1 MLITVICFLF
11 LVLQHSRPQQPSPR
25 TGGHVAASG
34 PSSSSDARSE
44 RRRDQPPV
52 AADELAHHGYDC
64 GQRSRPSGHPS
75 HQRRESTNAAVQR
88 VPESPRMQRSH
99 NLQHA
104 HQVALADVKVGPDMR
119 RFYGAESPFDDQR
132 LSPYLGHDPSDE
144 SPLHSPPHLQQ
155 HPVFFARQEGYPLAT
170 YDNPADYFGDLRFQD
185 VSQIAAVP
193 ATPRPKPRAFPRT
206 NPAYIGTRRQ
216 DGGQSYRKIC
226 QELQSSPTVVY
237 NQQFFD
243 VHSQAPGPAAGRMQ
257 QMSQSYLSEAVD
269 RRKMFRHERSDS
281 DTSHSS
287 FGIGRLQQDVVESQT
302 ARQQCPRDQFSD
314 SQSSEGS
321 LRGGIHGAHSSQG
334 SLRCAGHEKEY
345 LNAKL
350 SPHDSLCS
358 YSSFQH
364 GADFASQIAGYQQ
377 LEQYHHH
384 QKHDYEKQAQSAQS
398 TPMIRIR
405 ARRNS
410 EPDYANLP
418 IITQLRAEK
427 GVRTDDDKRPEG
439 IQLQAGTVAN
449 DEPRSGDS
457 LPSADSLSPTEFC
470 KRHDTPSSVRS
481 SSTQNSEGLPDQGYD
496 DSDNS
501 SLFSSPSPKTRQR
514 HMAFSL
520 SLQQSVRERKMEKGE
535 PGVSEKGQVTEGD
548 LVQSLALLLSHSEE
562 DLAED
567 STPSD
572 LAQRQVTV
580 KLPVCL

>member
-1 MLITVICFLF
+1 
-11 LVLQHSRPQQPSPR
+11 
-25 TGGHVAASG
+25 
-34 PSSSSDARSE
+34 
-44 RRRDQPPV
+44 
-52 AADELAHHGYDC
+52 
-64 GQRSRPSGHPS
+64 
-75 HQRRESTNAAVQR
+75 
-88 VPESPRMQRSH
+88 MQRSH

-104 HQVALADVKVGPDMR
+104 HQVALADGKAPPDMR
-119 RFYGAESPFDDQR
+119 RFYGGESPFEDQR
-132 LSPYLGHDPSDE
+132 LSPYFGHEPSDE

-155 HPVFFARQEGYPLAT
+155 IPVFFARQEGYPLAAT
-170 YDNPADYFGDLRFQD
+170 YDNPADYFGDLTGRFQD
-185 VSQIAAVP
+185 VSQMSAVP

-243 VHSQAPGPAAGRMQ
+243 VHSQAAPGPAAGRMQ
-257 QMSQSYLSEAVD
+257 QMSQSYLSDAVD

-287 FGIGRLQQDVVESQT
+287 FGIGRLQQDVVESQSI
-302 ARQQCPRDQFSD
+302 RPMCPRDQFSD

-321 LRGGIHGAHSSQG
+321 LRGIHGGAHSSQG

-345 LNAKL
+345 LSAKL

-364 GADFASQIAGYQQ
+364 GADFASQIASYQQ
-377 LEQYHHH
+377 LEHYHHH
-384 QKHDYEKQAQSAQS
+384 HHHQSHDHEKQAQSAQS

-427 GVRTDDDKRPEG
+427 GVRTDDDKRPDG
-439 IQLQAGTVAN
+439 IQLQAATVAN

-514 HMAFSL
+514 HNAFSL
-520 SLQQSVRERKMEKGE
+520 SLQQAVRERKMEKGE
-535 PGVSEKGQVTEGD
+535 PGALSEKGQVVATEGD

-567 STPSD
+567 SLSSD
-572 LAQRQVTV
+572 VAQRQVTV
-580 KLPVCL
+580 QSVEIQMFV